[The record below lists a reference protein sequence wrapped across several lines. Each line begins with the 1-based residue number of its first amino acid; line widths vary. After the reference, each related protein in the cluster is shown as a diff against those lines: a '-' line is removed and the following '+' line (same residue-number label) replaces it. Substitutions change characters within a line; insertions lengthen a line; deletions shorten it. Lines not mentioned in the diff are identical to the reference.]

1 MRRFFMGMLCL
12 GLGMAVQAQDEQKK
26 TDQKK
31 TEKKAPA
38 ATIKSRPEPT
48 LKVGD
53 AAPALH
59 ATKWLQG
66 AEVKSFEKGK
76 VYVMEFWAT
85 WCGPCIVMMPHLS
98 ELQKEYA
105 DKGVTIVGFSA
116 ADPNNSQAK
125 VEEFVGKRGAKLQ
138 YTFAFADNKTTYGDW
153 MTAAGQNGIPC
164 TFVVDKEGKIAYI
177 GHPMYLDV
185 VLPKV
190 VAGKWDSKTDG
201 EAIKEIEKEVGAV
214 FQATSKPDAA
224 AGLKVI
230 ADFESKHPELS
241 KIPYFVSPKIN
252 MMLKTEQK
260 TDAKAFADKVI
271 ENAAKNDDAAM
282 LGQVAAALTGPAAKK
297 DPELAKAGLAA
308 VLKMGEIV
316 GDKDLS
322 GQVTLARVAFA
333 AGEKAMAKKAA
344 QNAVKAAPDDR
355 TKEQVKKVLKAI
367 LEDSSTQ

>member
-31 TEKKAPA
+31 TEKKAV
-38 ATIKSRPEPT
+38 RPVTKKVEAT

-53 AAPALH
+53 PPPTLKV
-59 ATKWLQG
+59 TKWLQG
-66 AEVKSFEKGK
+66 TEIKSFEKGK
-76 VYVMEFWAT
+76 VYVVEFWAT

-98 ELQKEYA
+98 NLQREYA
-105 DKGVTIVGFSA
+105 DRGVTIVGFTA
-116 ADPNNSQAK
+116 KDDNGNDQAK
-125 VEEFVGKRGAKLQ
+125 VEDFVSKRGLKLQ
-138 YTFAFADNKTTYGDW
+138 YTFAYADDRDTYEGW
-153 MTAAGQNGIPC
+153 MTAAGQGGIPC

-297 DPELAKAGLAA
+297 DPELAKVGLAA

-344 QNAVKAAPDDR
+344 QNAVKVASDDR